1 MEQKGE
7 LISYRPDIKVVD
19 CTIRDGGLVNNFYF
33 DDEFVRNLYT
43 ANVAAGVEY
52 MEFGYKAS
60 KEIFDVKEFGK
71 WKFCDEQDIRDIVG
85 DNNTDLK
92 ISVMADV
99 GRTDYKKDIIPKTD
113 SEVFK
118 IKLDNV
124 IGKLADHIRE
134 NRPICLSLPFN
145 EKKYVHPTDIIYI
158 LSKSNYL
165 DIICQQET
173 IHIRGKI
180 ESILELL
187 SPKYFA
193 RIHNR
198 CIVNLK
204 HLCRIDNTHF
214 KALIDNGIELDIS
227 RTYKA
232 VLIEK
237 YNVYLRDFT

>member
-1 MEQKGE
+1 MRVAVCDDNKVMLEYLTGQ
-7 LISYRPDIKVVD
+7 ISDCLKKHHIEFDVNKFSCGTDFVAQHEKKPFDIIFLDIKMPDISGFEIARMVRSQSENIYIIFITTED
-19 CTIRDGGLVNNFYF
+19 NLVYDSFDFRPFNF
-33 DDEFVRNLYT
+33 
-43 ANVAAGVEY
+43 
-52 MEFGYKAS
+52 
-60 KEIFDVKEFGK
+60 
-71 WKFCDEQDIRDIVG
+71 
-85 DNNTDLK
+85 
-92 ISVMADV
+92 
-99 GRTDYKKDIIPKTD
+99 IPKTD
-113 SEVFK
+113 SDVFN

-124 IGKLADHIRE
+124 IGKLADHIQE
-134 NRPICLSLPFN
+134 NRPLCLSLSFG

-165 DIICQQET
+165 DIICRQEA

-198 CIVNLK
+198 SIVNLK
-204 HLCRIDNTHF
+204 HLCRIDNTRF
-214 KALIDNGIELDIS
+214 KALLDNGVELDIS

-232 VLIEK
+232 ALIEK

>member
-99 GRTDYKKDIIPKTD
+99 GRTDYKKDIIPFELRLKALQYF
-113 SEVFK
+113 V
-118 IKLDNV
+118 DNYLKRYYKKKQLKRSV
-124 IGKLADHIRE
+124 RND
-134 NRPICLSLPFN
+134 CLSQSRIQTKQN
-145 EKKYVHPTDIIYI
+145 NKK
-158 LSKSNYL
+158 
-165 DIICQQET
+165 C
-173 IHIRGKI
+173 
-180 ESILELL
+180 ESRRRQ
-187 SPKYFA
+187 KM
-193 RIHNR
+193 
-198 CIVNLK
+198 K
-204 HLCRIDNTHF
+204 
-214 KALIDNGIELDIS
+214 
-227 RTYKA
+227 
-232 VLIEK
+232 
-237 YNVYLRDFT
+237 

>member
-1 MEQKGE
+1 MRVAVCDDNKVMLDFLTRQISECLNLHHIKNDVSKFSCGTDFVSKNEQKPFDIIF
-7 LISYRPDIKVVD
+7 LDIKMPDISGFEVAKKVRSQSENVYIIFITTED
-19 CTIRDGGLVNNFYF
+19 NLVYDSFDFRPFNF
-33 DDEFVRNLYT
+33 
-43 ANVAAGVEY
+43 
-52 MEFGYKAS
+52 
-60 KEIFDVKEFGK
+60 
-71 WKFCDEQDIRDIVG
+71 
-85 DNNTDLK
+85 
-92 ISVMADV
+92 
-99 GRTDYKKDIIPKTD
+99 IPKTD

-173 IHIRGKI
+173 IHIRGKV